1 MSEAGSNFDSGVFQ
15 LTDTSSTDE
24 NYVDKTLSTMSST
37 ASPVKFRTN
46 FLGNLSNFFNSA
58 FATSTKNVSESYKTN
73 GDVLTGNSDCSK
85 NQSESSKTLSE
96 TSTQIEKDCVAVEK
110 TASWEN
116 GELGEK

>member
-1 MSEAGSNFDSGVFQ
+1 
-15 LTDTSSTDE
+15 
-24 NYVDKTLSTMSST
+24 LSTMSST

-58 FATSTKNVSESYKTN
+58 FFTTSTKKMPESSKTN
-73 GDVLTGNSDCSK
+73 GDVLTGNGDCSK